1 MLLIESFYLL
11 LLNIDPLAVIQRYFL
26 YLIIIMLYFLLLDRM
41 LMGIVKMTFTRM
53 HKDDLF
59 VIVGIIIYILLSD
72 VL

>member
-41 LMGIVKMTFTRM
+41 LMGIVKMIFTRM